1 MDKNAEFRNYIHFL
15 LKINIKQSI
24 TLMDKNAEFRKNIR
38 YNNFAFVIIIARGFN
53 ELDDKDQQ
61 EILNLIAFKKAMAK
75 KYKRTNNLI

>member
-1 MDKNAEFRNYIHFL
+1 
-15 LKINIKQSI
+15 
-24 TLMDKNAEFRKNIR
+24 MDKNAEFRKNIC

-75 KYKRTNNLI
+75 RKPMTQKILTLAILQKSQKRQR